1 MLKLG
6 PTTTA
11 AAVMLQPTM
20 PKKPKLGQ
28 NFLISTTA
36 PRAIVD
42 ALGDISDACV
52 LEIGP
57 GQGAITRLLADRARR
72 LIAIE
77 YDPVLAS
84 TIKRAYADRPQVEV
98 RTASILDVDLTRLA
112 HDVGGD
118 DAGGRLRVVGNLP
131 YYITSDILLHL
142 FHHSAAID
150 RAVLMVQRE
159 VAARITAEPG
169 SRDYGML
176 TATVQL
182 YGTVEPLLTLPP
194 DAFSPPPEVFSTVFR
209 MFMRPRFA
217 ELDVSAGSFVP
228 FLRHCFSQKRK
239 TLSNNLRSAGF
250 AADAIIAALEACR
263 LDPQV
268 RAEAIPLEAAACLF
282 HHLRSKG

>member
-1 MLKLG
+1 
-6 PTTTA
+6 
-11 AAVMLQPTM
+11 MLQPTM

-28 NFLISTTA
+28 NFLISASA

-42 ALGDISDACV
+42 ALGDISGACV

-57 GQGAITRLLADRARR
+57 GHGAITNLLAGRARR

-84 TIKRAYADRPQVEV
+84 TLKRAYADRPEVEV
-98 RTASILDVDLTRLA
+98 RTASILDVDLSKLV
-112 HDVGGD
+112 HDVRGHDVRGQ
-118 DAGGRLRVVGNLP
+118 DAGSKLVLVGNLP

-142 FHHSAAID
+142 FHHAAAID

-209 MFMRPRFA
+209 MFMRPRFE
-217 ELDVSAGSFVP
+217 ELDVAVGSFVP

-250 AADAIIAALEACR
+250 AADAIAAALEACR

-268 RAEAIPLEAAACLF
+268 RAEAVPLEDAACLF

>member
-1 MLKLG
+1 
-6 PTTTA
+6 
-11 AAVMLQPTM
+11 MLQPTM
-20 PKKPKLGQ
+20 AKKPKLGQ
-28 NFLISTTA
+28 NFLISASA

-57 GQGAITRLLADRARR
+57 GHGAITHLLAGRARR

-84 TIKRAYADRPQVEV
+84 TLKRAYADRPEVEV
-98 RTASILDVDLTRLA
+98 RTASILDVDLSKLV
-112 HDVGGD
+112 H
-118 DAGGRLRVVGNLP
+118 DAGGKLVLVGNLP

-142 FHHSAAID
+142 FHHAAAID

-209 MFMRPRFA
+209 MFMRPRFE
-217 ELDVSAGSFVP
+217 ELDVAAGSFVP

-250 AADAIIAALEACR
+250 AADAISAALEACR

-268 RAEAIPLEAAACLF
+268 RAEAVPLEAAACLF

>member
-6 PTTTA
+6 HTTFA

-20 PKKPKLGQ
+20 PKKSKLGQ
-28 NFLISTTA
+28 NFLISASA

-52 LEIGP
+52 VEIGP
-57 GQGAITRLLADRARR
+57 GHGAITHLLAGRARR

-84 TIKRAYADRPQVEV
+84 TLKRAYADRPEVEV
-98 RTASILDVDLTRLA
+98 RTASILDVDLSKLVQ
-112 HDVGGD
+112 DVRGQDVREPDVSGQA
-118 DAGGRLRVVGNLP
+118 AGSKLVLVGNLP

-142 FHHSAAID
+142 FHHAAAID

-176 TATVQL
+176 PATVQL
-182 YGTVEPLLTLPP
+182 YAT
-194 DAFSPPPEVFSTVFR
+194 
-209 MFMRPRFA
+209 
-217 ELDVSAGSFVP
+217 
-228 FLRHCFSQKRK
+228 
-239 TLSNNLRSAGF
+239 
-250 AADAIIAALEACR
+250 
-263 LDPQV
+263 
-268 RAEAIPLEAAACLF
+268 
-282 HHLRSKG
+282 